1 MPAYHE
7 DTERPL
13 GGGALPFMYDQILMS
28 QSIAVL
34 ACTGYSVV
42 GVIVVSFYRAIHT
55 IYDNNMIA
63 HNRNQC
69 VDDALYSHQANYKT
83 LQQYDVLCLIC
94 YNIIGHNRADVWVM
108 CPFSQVRRRAA
119 RQRCP
124 HLRQY
129 PILYSTIAQAT
140 NPTNLTLTGRVRC
153 VPTLV

>member
-55 IYDNNMIA
+55 IYDNNMI
-63 HNRNQC
+63 HTCCISDFR
-69 VDDALYSHQANYKT
+69 H
-83 LQQYDVLCLIC
+83 
-94 YNIIGHNRADVWVM
+94 
-108 CPFSQVRRRAA
+108 RRERE
-119 RQRCP
+119 R
-124 HLRQY
+124 
-129 PILYSTIAQAT
+129 
-140 NPTNLTLTGRVRC
+140 
-153 VPTLV
+153 